1 MSKTYR
7 IVHLDDNPVFIEL
20 TKMLIDEIKEI
31 NIDYKGV
38 YRKQDAYNLI
48 KSDIPDLFISD
59 LMLEDEHDAETGAQV
74 VKTVSEKYPDL
85 KIMALSARS
94 DASLKERFEKY
105 TKKYTIRYET
115 KDFQPSVFI
124 DTIKDILTQED
135 ADG

>member
-74 VKTVSEKYPDL
+74 VKTVSEKYPYL

-94 DASLKERFEKY
+94 DASLKERLE
-105 TKKYTIRYET
+105 KYTIRYET
-115 KDFQPSVFI
+115 KDFQPSLFP